1 MGLYLGKVERGRNMS
16 NVTLRGSKTTVNVGE
31 GYPVAVNVNVGVSTN
46 NICNF
51 ETELE
56 KVKVLSE
63 LSEKPDLMMDLSLD
77 NSQGYLYDYIREQ
90 IGCPIGF
97 IPHYLCL
104 NDKGIIDRGKLKEE
118 MIRAATKGVSWFV
131 VHLTPNIE
139 RVYKAIK
146 TRDIPFSSRSA
157 VVIIKDMINRN
168 ASRSIYWDIL
178 NDVIDI
184 AKKYSIV
191 ISLGA
196 AFRPAVTKNTLDEV
210 HTDELLEYARLI
222 KIFRG
227 EGIKVMVEGV
237 GHCLPNK
244 LNSLVSIINQLD
256 VPFMPLGPLFTDA
269 FSKDDHIV
277 NSIGFYSGVLEGGNF
292 SIINSI
298 TPAEHSGGIPNIEDI
313 LIGYKT
319 ARACSNLCNDFLGLS
334 SKRLNMNRCSVV
346 DGNSIGCNRCESIC
360 PTKFYISEK
369 EKIERWIQKDL
380 IY

>member
-1 MGLYLGKVERGRNMS
+1 MS
-16 NVTLRGSKTTVNVGE
+16 NVTLRGSKTTVNVGR

-46 NICNF
+46 NICTL

-77 NSQGYLYDYIREQ
+77 SSQGYLYDYIREQ

-118 MIRAATKGVSWFV
+118 MIRAATNGVSWFV

-168 ASRSIYWDIL
+168 ASRSIYWDII

-196 AFRPAVTKNTLDEV
+196 AFRPAVIKNTLDEV
-210 HTDELLEYARLI
+210 HTEELQEYAKLI
-222 KIFRG
+222 KIFKD

-269 FSKDDHIV
+269 FSKDDHIA
-277 NSIGFYSGVLEGGNF
+277 NSIGFYSGVLGGGNF

-313 LIGYKT
+313 LIGYKA
-319 ARACSNLCNDFLGLS
+319 ARTCSNLCNDFLELS

-346 DGNSIGCNRCESIC
+346 DGNSIGCNRCENIC
-360 PTKFYISEK
+360 PTKFYIDEK
-369 EKIERWIQKDL
+369 EKIERWIQKD
-380 IY
+380 